1 MGQRVSSTATSLVV
15 LRASDGNP
23 DWSEIEAL
31 VREWAPAAFV
41 LGIPRSMDGEETEMT
56 RSARRF
62 GDALSQR
69 FGLRIHE
76 VDERL
81 SSVQAEGEF
90 AEARK
95 RGTVRRKDRKRLDAA
110 AARVILEDWLQ
121 QTGTGK

>member
-15 LRASDGNP
+15 LRASNGTP

-31 VREWAPAAFV
+31 VREWAPAALV

-56 RSARRF
+56 RSARHF
-62 GDALSQR
+62 GEALTRR
-69 FGLRIHE
+69 FGLSVHE

-81 SSVQAEGEF
+81 SSIQAEGEF

-95 RGTVRRKDRKRLDAA
+95 RGDVRRKDRKRLDAA

-121 QTGTGK
+121 QTEAGE

>member
-15 LRASDGNP
+15 LRASNGNP
-23 DWSEIEAL
+23 DWSEIETL

-56 RSARRF
+56 RSARHF
-62 GDALSQR
+62 GEALTR
-69 FGLRIHE
+69 CFGLKVHE

-81 SSVQAEGEF
+81 SSIQAEGEF

-95 RGTVRRKDRKRLDAA
+95 RGSVRRKDRERLDAA

-121 QTGTGK
+121 QTEAGE